1 MRRTKIVAT
10 MGPACDTPERLEAV
24 IRAGADVI
32 RINLSHGT
40 PADLARRLE
49 TVAAVRTRL
58 APERVV
64 GLMLDTRGPEI
75 RIGDVPPD
83 TQLQP
88 GERVRLSPR
97 PGPAAGRELRLSVD
111 YDRLA
116 ADVRPGQTVLV
127 DDGNLV
133 WEVEAVEGADVLLR
147 VRAGGPLKS
156 GKKLNVPGA
165 ELALPVLLPED
176 ERDLAAGLRAG
187 ADFVAASFIRRAEDV
202 IAVRRVIEAC
212 GRDAAVIAKIE
223 TRQAVERIGEI
234 LKAADGVMVARG
246 DLGVECAP
254 EDVPLIQKD
263 IIRRCAEQGK
273 PVITA
278 TQMLESMVAHP
289 RPTRAEAADVA
300 NAILDGTDAV
310 MLSAESAAGL
320 YPVEAVAV
328 MARIAE
334 RTEEAFPHEEWL
346 ARYARAA
353 AGGVTDAVC
362 HATVAAAA
370 DLSADAII
378 TATESG
384 FTARMVARLR
394 PRARILAVTPDP
406 ATLRRLTLVWGVE
419 PYPMEVARGTDDLL
433 ERAVRAVQARG
444 AVRDGDLVV
453 ITAGLPAGVRG
464 TTNLMKVHTVGDVI
478 LRGQGLGQGAAT
490 GPVHVA
496 LRPADLAGFRPGAVL
511 VAPATDR
518 AWMDA
523 IRQAAAVITE
533 EGGLTSHAAVVGI
546 SLGIPTIV
554 GAKGATAQLK
564 TGQVV
569 TVDSQRG
576 LVYPGE
582 ARTL

>member
-10 MGPACDTPERLEAV
+10 MGPACDTPDMLEAV

-32 RINLSHGT
+32 RINLSHGG

-49 TVAAVRTRL
+49 TVREVRRAL

-64 GLMLDTRGPEI
+64 GLLLDTRGPEI

-83 TQLQP
+83 TVLRP
-88 GERVRLSPR
+88 GERLRLAPR
-97 PGPAAGRELRLSVD
+97 PAARGDVLTVAVN

-116 ADVRPGQTVLV
+116 QDLRPHETVLI

-133 WEVEAVEGADVLLR
+133 FEVEEIEGEDVILR
-147 VRAGGPLKS
+147 VLAGGPLAG
-156 GKKLNVPGA
+156 GKKVNVPGA
-165 ELALPVLLPED
+165 DLSLPVLLPED
-176 ERDLAAGLRAG
+176 ERDLAAGLAAG

-202 IAVRRVIEAC
+202 IAVRRVVEECGGEAMI
-212 GRDAAVIAKIE
+212 IAKIE
-223 TRQAVERIGEI
+223 TRQAVERVGEI

-254 EDVPLIQKD
+254 EEVPLIQKD
-263 IIRRCAEQGK
+263 IIRRCVELGK

-310 MLSAESAAGL
+310 MLSAESAVGA
-320 YPVEAVAV
+320 YPVEAVAT

-334 RTEEAFPHEEWL
+334 RTEQAFPHSEWL
-346 ARYARAA
+346 ARYARTAG
-353 AGGVTDAVC
+353 GGVTDAVC
-362 HATVAAAA
+362 HATVAAAE
-370 DLSADAII
+370 DLAADAII

-419 PYPMEVARGTDDLL
+419 PYPMERAGGTDDLL
-433 ERAVRAVQARG
+433 DRSVRAVQRRG
-444 AVRDGDLVV
+444 AVADGDLVV

-478 LRGQGLGQGAAT
+478 LRGTGLGQGSAS

-496 LRPADLAGFRPGAVL
+496 LRVTDLAGFQPGSVL

-518 AWMDA
+518 EWMDA
-523 IRQAAAVITE
+523 IRRAAAIITE

-554 GAKGATAQLK
+554 GAKGATAQLEP
-564 TGQVV
+564 GQTV